1 MEFAKTHNLKL
12 RTYDAYN
19 PDLFFED
26 GHPGGDHLVGKHRL
40 QKVVPA
46 MAIRLILLR
55 GRNGTVEG
63 SHRFGERVPCAH
75 FKQSAKEA
83 VKNMSSGGKSTWTF
97 RARFRRHAFGWRSQ
111 PAIARIK
118 EAVAEIKKAARKDPL
133 LGGEGAV
140 LLLEKISPAIEHVDS
155 SSGAIGTAV
164 NNAIEALV
172 PIIANA
178 PGDDKLRDDWLKR
191 LWQAV
196 QADGIPYIEILSDNW
211 GDLCAS
217 APCASRWADQFIDGV
232 RMSWGP
238 NPELQGYYKGTV
250 ACLSALHK
258 AGRNEEIL
266 QLLQL
271 APYKSWHY
279 RQWGVKAL
287 LAMGKKGDALSFAE
301 DSRGLNQSDALISEA
316 CEEIL
321 LSSGLSEQAYSRYA
335 IDANWKTTYLATFNA
350 MAKKYPHKKPEDIL
364 KDLAASSPGEEGKW
378 FAAAKSAGL
387 YDLAIELA
395 NESPCD
401 PRTLTRA
408 AKEMVEKQPRF
419 ALEAGMAALR
429 WLVQGYGYEVTSMD
443 VWQAYEWTVKAAE
456 HAGCM
461 SEALQRL
468 RDLMAEEKQ
477 EDCFVS
483 RILES
488 VLRLKSTKQDLC

>member
-1 MEFAKTHNLKL
+1 M
-12 RTYDAYN
+12 
-19 PDLFFED
+19 
-26 GHPGGDHLVGKHRL
+26 
-40 QKVVPA
+40 
-46 MAIRLILLR
+46 
-55 GRNGTVEG
+55 
-63 SHRFGERVPCAH
+63 
-75 FKQSAKEA
+75 
-83 VKNMSSGGKSTWTF
+83 
-97 RARFRRHAFGWRSQ
+97 
-111 PAIARIK
+111 RIK

-140 LLLEKISPAIEHVDS
+140 LLLERISPAIEQVDS

-172 PIIANA
+172 PIIAKA
-178 PGDDKLRDDWLKR
+178 PADDKLRDDWLQR

-196 QADGIPYIEILSDNW
+196 EADDIPYIEMLAEHW

-217 APCASRWADQFIDGV
+217 AQCASRWADGFIDGV
-232 RMSWGP
+232 RMTWGP
-238 NPELQGYYKGTV
+238 NPELQGYYKGTA
-250 ACLSALHK
+250 ACLSALLK

-271 APYKSWHY
+271 APYKFWHY
-279 RQWGVKAL
+279 RKWGVKAL
-287 LAMGKKGDALSFAE
+287 MAMGKKGDALSFAE

-316 CEEIL
+316 CEQIL
-321 LSSGLSEQAYSRYA
+321 LSSGLSEQAYGRYA
-335 IDANWKTTYLATFNA
+335 IAANWKTTYLATFNSI
-350 MAKKYPHKKPEDIL
+350 AKKYPHKKPEDIL
-364 KDLAASSPGEEGKW
+364 KELAASTPGEEGKW
-378 FAAAKSAGL
+378 FAAAKSSGL

-443 VWQAYEWTVKAAE
+443 VRQVYEWTMKAAQ
-456 HAGCM
+456 HADCL
-461 SEALQRL
+461 SETIQRL
-468 RDLMAEEKQ
+468 RDVVAEEKQ
-477 EDCFVS
+477 EERFVS

-488 VLRLKSTKQDLC
+488 ELGLKSAKHDL